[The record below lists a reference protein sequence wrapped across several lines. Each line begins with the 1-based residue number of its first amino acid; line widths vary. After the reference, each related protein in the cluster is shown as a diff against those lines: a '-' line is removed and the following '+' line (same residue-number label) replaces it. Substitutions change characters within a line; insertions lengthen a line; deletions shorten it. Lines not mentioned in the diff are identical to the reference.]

1 MTWLILLCSLGMGQ
15 QDIITNIEVNGNR
28 RIPAETIRGRI
39 FTKAGDIYDAAGLE
53 RDFNALWNTGYFED
67 IRFEREQ
74 TAKGWILHI
83 IVKERQTIREISYVG
98 LSSVTQSDVLD
109 AFKHT
114 KVSLSPESQYDPT
127 KVTKDEVII
136 KELLASR
143 GRQYATVRSE
153 VRQIPPSAVGITFV
167 IKEGPKVKV
176 GKIHFEG
183 NKHVNGRVLTQAMKN
198 LRPIGIPHSIFLEG
212 LFAKT
217 YDGAKLDEDTEHVRE
232 EFQNR
237 GAIFRQFGS
246 Y

>member
-1 MTWLILLCSLGMGQ
+1 MIWPTTWLVLLCGLGMGQ
-15 QDIITNIEVNGNR
+15 QDIISKIEVNGNR

-39 FTKAGDIYDAAGLE
+39 FTKAGDVYDAAGLE

-74 TAKGWILHI
+74 TPKGWILHI

-98 LSSVTQSDVLD
+98 LSSVTQSDVLE

-127 KVTKDEVII
+127 KVKKAEVII

-183 NKHVNGRVLTQAMKN
+183 NKHVNSRVLISRRAERAWLKMMEGP
-198 LRPIGIPHSIFLEG
+198 RPPTKRRLI
-212 LFAKT
+212 
-217 YDGAKLDEDTEHVRE
+217 
-232 EFQNR
+232 
-237 GAIFRQFGS
+237 RQQTG
-246 Y
+246 